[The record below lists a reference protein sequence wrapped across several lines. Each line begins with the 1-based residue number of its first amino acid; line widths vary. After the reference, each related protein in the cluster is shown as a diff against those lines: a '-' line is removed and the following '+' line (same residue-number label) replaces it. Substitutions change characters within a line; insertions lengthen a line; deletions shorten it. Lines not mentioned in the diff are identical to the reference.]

1 MDSLLLTWCSEP
13 RGPARSLQ
21 HLSVVSLRL
30 SSLELYS
37 PHHLPSWNGSTENL
51 NQPTAGIRPSVQHP
65 SHLKIKKQRVTFITS
80 PLLCKPVK
88 SLKQADYEI
97 MTYHSHFG
105 EIDKAFLS
113 KVRCSF
119 FNKCQVCQVHSQI
132 RNSWGVTAARPR
144 GTVFM
149 LVYANVH
156 FPSQFNR
163 KQLCCFSLK

>member
-1 MDSLLLTWCSEP
+1 MLLLSMDSLLLTWCSEP

-51 NQPTAGIRPSVQHP
+51 NQPTAGIRPSVHHLF
-65 SHLKIKKQRVTFITS
+65 HLKIKKQRVTFITS

-105 EIDKAFLS
+105 EIDEAFLS
-113 KVRCSF
+113 KVWCSF
-119 FNKCQVCQVHSQI
+119 FNKCQVCQVQVCQEGG
-132 RNSWGVTAARPR
+132 RETTCGRDGGR
-144 GTVFM
+144 R
-149 LVYANVH
+149 
-156 FPSQFNR
+156 R
-163 KQLCCFSLK
+163 KGACDVR